1 MSRIVT
7 HSEQPGVI
15 PTRAVSGSP
24 APIDAAEFRKS
35 GSVLLPGVFDRDE
48 VERVRSDAKRVFD
61 YQLQRHGLVGA
72 EEVGERE
79 FELALFQL
87 FEDHMEDYIN
97 AGKQIQHLV
106 SLHRLGLD
114 QRILQALEQLG
125 VEFPNVNTRPVLYFN
140 SRHLAREEV
149 YWRVFAHQDWR
160 SMQGSL
166 DGVVVW
172 VPLTDIDI
180 SLGALE
186 VLPGSHR
193 LGLLDASEVV
203 NAFGRAEG
211 IDESDFVPVEV
222 RQGDALLL
230 SAFLV
235 HRSGT
240 NVTQSIRWSC
250 HFRFNNL
257 AEPTF
262 VERGF
267 PNSFS
272 YQPSE
277 TLITPD
283 FPTREQVERVFT

>member
-1 MSRIVT
+1 MDV
-7 HSEQPGVI
+7 
-15 PTRAVSGSP
+15 
-24 APIDAAEFRKS
+24 AEFRET
-35 GSVLLPGVFDRDE
+35 GSVLVPRLFDRDE
-48 VERVRSDAKRVFD
+48 VEHIRNDAKRVFSR
-61 YQLQRHGLVGA
+61 QLLRHGLVGA

-79 FELALFQL
+79 FELALFRL
-87 FEDHMEDYIN
+87 FELHVEDYIN

-114 QRILQALEQLG
+114 ERVMELLGQLG
-125 VEFPNVNTRPVLYFN
+125 LEFPNVNTRPVLFFN

-166 DGVVVW
+166 DAIVVW
-172 VPLTDIDI
+172 VPLTDIDV

-211 IDESDFVPVEV
+211 IDESGFVPVEV
-222 RQGDALLL
+222 HQGDALFL

-240 NVTQSIRWSC
+240 NITQSIRWSC

-257 AEPTF
+257 AESTF

-277 TLITPD
+277 TLITPG
-283 FPTREQVERVFT
+283 FPTRDQVERVFRQ